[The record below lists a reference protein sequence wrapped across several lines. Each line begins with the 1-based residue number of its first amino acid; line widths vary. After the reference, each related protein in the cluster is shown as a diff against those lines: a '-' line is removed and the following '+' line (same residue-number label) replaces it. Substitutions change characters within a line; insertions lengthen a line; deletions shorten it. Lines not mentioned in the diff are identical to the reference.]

1 MLKDETLK
9 LLEGRNID
17 FVDVYSVCAGKVYLY
32 QKRLMNYFGNYER
45 WDTDVTKGELVLD
58 GSRVFDVEY
67 IGTTL
72 EGDPYWYSAELEE
85 VIPDEFVRMMVKVRE
100 TLTGLNLTDLAQGK
114 ILLEGDVIAHNLA
127 KIYTA
132 FASEDVCYFKG
143 TGKASIYMFVKGL
156 PSEIYSEI
164 TPLEFTTVI
173 MDTVKNTTADGKL
186 LVLSTL
192 IENNIDYEET
202 DNEVKAKFKGNIVL
216 TIKFDD
222 KNRITGIEGNL
233 S

>member
-9 LLEGRNID
+9 LLEGRDID

-72 EGDPYWYSAELEE
+72 DGDPYWYSAELEE

-100 TLTGLNLTDLAQGK
+100 T
-114 ILLEGDVIAHNLA
+114 
-127 KIYTA
+127 
-132 FASEDVCYFKG
+132 S
-143 TGKASIYMFVKGL
+143 S
-156 PSEIYSEI
+156 PPI
-164 TPLEFTTVI
+164 TE
-173 MDTVKNTTADGKL
+173 MKL
-186 LVLSTL
+186 KS
-192 IENNIDYEET
+192 YP
-202 DNEVKAKFKGNIVL
+202 G
-216 TIKFDD
+216 
-222 KNRITGIEGNL
+222 
-233 S
+233 